1 MEFLQYFSDTMPFIP
16 NEASDLDD
24 EDLEYDF
31 MEDSVDEVVSSSES
45 QTSQPSRSSKL
56 SKLLGS
62 LRGKPI

>member
-1 MEFLQYFSDTMPFIP
+1 MPFIP
-16 NEASDLDD
+16 NEASDLNDD
-24 EDLEYDF
+24 DLEYDF

-45 QTSQPSRSSKL
+45 QTSQRSSKL